1 MLVVSF
7 VVYFIQFSH
16 LLARTFILDFGGGSE
31 AAASTTR
38 SSDKIQRRAAVVASG
53 VEQPQAVI
61 TVERAPL
68 LGGAGSML
76 AEAEPSLSPP
86 GLSSAVANPL
96 PLAAQ
101 LSRLEDAHRGGVS
114 AASLEGGAAGL
125 PGSGAAP
132 PPLLPPRTRGALYE
146 AAMSSVAASD
156 ALDAG
161 YAGDD
166 GTPQGRTACTA
177 SCLAPCA
184 KLNGNVATLYR
195 CGSRDARAWP
205 WLCQWGPDW
214 PCNIGTFMF
223 ILGPTIPF
231 QALVAWRISIWV
243 SLAGVVV
250 ALAALT
256 TLCLTALS
264 DPGYLVKQSKAQL
277 EAQRR
282 SMEEQGLTGT
292 FTVCRAC
299 ARAARTRAR

>member
-1 MLVVSF
+1 MV
-7 VVYFIQFSH
+7 
-16 LLARTFILDFGGGSE
+16 
-31 AAASTTR
+31 
-38 SSDKIQRRAAVVASG
+38 AVGAD
-53 VEQPQAVI
+53 QPQAVV

-68 LGGAGSML
+68 LGGGAGPML
-76 AEAEPSLSPP
+76 AAEAAAGEPPP
-86 GLSSAVANPL
+86 GLPSAAVNPL

-114 AASLEGGAAGL
+114 AASLEAGGVAVGAGASA
-125 PGSGAAP
+125 PP

-146 AAMSSVAASD
+146 AAMSAVAATD

-161 YAGDD
+161 YTGDD
-166 GTPQGRTACTA
+166 GTPHGRTACTA

-195 CGSRDARAWP
+195 CGGREARVWP

-214 PCNIGTFMF
+214 PCNLGTFLF
-223 ILGPTIPF
+223 ILGPTLPF

-243 SLAGVVV
+243 SLAGIAV
-250 ALAALT
+250 ALFALV

-277 EAQRR
+277 EMQRR

-299 ARAARTRAR
+299 ARARARCTPLSRSTALSTRLTP